1 VETEVRDINGLQR
14 FWNEGRSEF
23 SVVVGSIGNTLTQ
36 TSTPGMHKRN
46 TKRDIKRKTHC
57 KHHAITRFI
66 RSCSLVA
73 GHLPA
78 LFIKLDIS
86 LECISLNA
94 VLDVQ
99 IYAAIQHHPVSA
111 GIVFIVNLMEM

>member
-1 VETEVRDINGLQR
+1 
-14 FWNEGRSEF
+14 
-23 SVVVGSIGNTLTQ
+23 
-36 TSTPGMHKRN
+36 
-46 TKRDIKRKTHC
+46 
-57 KHHAITRFI
+57 
-66 RSCSLVA
+66 VA

-94 VLDVQ
+94 VQDVQ
-99 IYAAIQHHPVSA
+99 IYAAIQHQPVSA